1 MAIIH
6 NKSPTQPEVLL
17 LSKKEAARLIAHL
30 ALELGDT
37 HLPGV
42 SPLPCY
48 YVDCENLGT
57 LTIAVT
63 DED

>member
-1 MAIIH
+1 MVKFH
-6 NKSPTQPEVLL
+6 NKTPTQPAVLL
-17 LSKKEAARLIAHL
+17 LSKKEATRLIAHL
-30 ALELGDT
+30 ALDLGDT

-42 SPLPCY
+42 SPFHY
-48 YVDCENLGT
+48 YVNCENLGH

>member
-1 MAIIH
+1 MVKFH
-6 NKSPTQPEVLL
+6 NKTPTQSAVLL

-37 HLPGV
+37 HLPGL
-42 SPLPCY
+42 SPQLY
-48 YVDCENLGT
+48 YVESENLGH
-57 LTIAVT
+57 LTIAVS